1 MRAHSGHIK
10 FDRSVTWRKLLPAF
24 RPLFLKFLEES
35 GQLPSD
41 PEILAVMI
49 EENLRDLRENRKP
62 EGYNR
67 EATMRMIFPISRN
80 VEFHVYSKA
89 KPTEVGRVV
98 ESVSRILQKYRLK
111 HTVEWDKLLAFQEK
125 K

>member
-1 MRAHSGHIK
+1 MRAHSGHVR

-24 RPLFLKFLEES
+24 RPLFMRFLEES
-35 GQLPSD
+35 GQVPTD
-41 PEILAVMI
+41 PEVLAVLL

-67 EATMRMIFPISRN
+67 DNAMRMIFPISKN
-80 VEFHVYSKA
+80 VEFYVYSKT
-89 KPTEVGRVV
+89 KTTEVGRVV
-98 ESVSRILQKYRLK
+98 EQLSRVLQKYRLK
-111 HTVEWDKLLAFQEK
+111 HSVDWDKLTAFQDK